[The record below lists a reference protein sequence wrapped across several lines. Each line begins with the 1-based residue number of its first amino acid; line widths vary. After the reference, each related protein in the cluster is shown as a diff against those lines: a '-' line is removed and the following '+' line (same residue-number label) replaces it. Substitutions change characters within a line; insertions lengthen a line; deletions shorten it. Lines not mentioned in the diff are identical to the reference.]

1 MALSVLQ
8 SKILVNRI
16 HAILESL
23 ASPFGKEGMLILDV
37 VFVQKV
43 RQTEI
48 VILNINLK
56 HNLL

>member
-23 ASPFGKEGMLILDV
+23 ASQFGKEDMLILDV